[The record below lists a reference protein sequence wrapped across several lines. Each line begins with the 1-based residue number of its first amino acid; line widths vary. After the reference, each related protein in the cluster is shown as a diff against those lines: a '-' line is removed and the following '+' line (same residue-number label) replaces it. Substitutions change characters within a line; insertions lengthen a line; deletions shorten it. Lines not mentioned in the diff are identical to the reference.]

1 MEQDFH
7 KNNSYN
13 LFKTVKD
20 LEGAPKKTIHTIIDK
35 QGKKQTNINKVLK
48 CWEEHFQQHLNKE
61 FPHHQSTIDEINVSN
76 QPDIPLEPISKEEI
90 RGSVHAMK
98 NRKAPGADS
107 ISAKVLKAG
116 GDEMINFLHML
127 FRKI

>member
-7 KNNSYN
+7 QNNSYN

-61 FPHHQSTIDEINVSN
+61 FPHHQSTIDEISVSN

-90 RGSVHAMK
+90 QGSIHAMK
-98 NRKAPGADS
+98 NRKTPGADS
-107 ISAKVLKAG
+107 YLLK
-116 GDEMINFLHML
+116 FL
-127 FRKI
+127 KQVEIK